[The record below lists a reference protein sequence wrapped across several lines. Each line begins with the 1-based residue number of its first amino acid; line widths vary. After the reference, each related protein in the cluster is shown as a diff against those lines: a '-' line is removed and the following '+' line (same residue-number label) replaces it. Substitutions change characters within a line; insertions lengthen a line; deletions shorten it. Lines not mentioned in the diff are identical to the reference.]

1 MVLGMV
7 EFETIAAGIR
17 ASDAMAKAALVTFL
31 TSRPITPGRY
41 MSLVTGDVA
50 SVEASVKAG
59 VADAGEEAVVQS
71 FILADLHEQ
80 IAPALRGEA
89 PAPERGAVG
98 VLETSC
104 AAAIVEAADAA
115 CKASPVMLL
124 RLHLALHVGGKGFAV
139 FVGDVADV
147 EAAVAAGVRAAG
159 GALVDRSVLPN
170 PYPEVYG
177 QLCGEYPW

>member
-1 MVLGMV
+1 MV

-17 ASDAMAKAALVTFL
+17 ASDAMVKAAPVDFI

-71 FILADLHEQ
+71 FVLANLHEQ

-115 CKASPVMLL
+115 CKASPVQLA
-124 RLHLALHVGGKGFAV
+124 RLHLALHIGGKGFAV
-139 FVGDVADV
+139 VVGDVADV
-147 EAAVAAGVRAAG
+147 EAAMAAGVQAAG
-159 GALVDRSVLPN
+159 GALVAQSLLPN
-170 PYPEVYG
+170 PYPELYK
-177 QLCGEYPW
+177 QLQGDYPW